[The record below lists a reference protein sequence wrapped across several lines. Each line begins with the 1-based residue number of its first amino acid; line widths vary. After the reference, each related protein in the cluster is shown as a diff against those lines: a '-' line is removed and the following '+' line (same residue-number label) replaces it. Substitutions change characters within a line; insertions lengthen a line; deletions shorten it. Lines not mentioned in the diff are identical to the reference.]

1 MLPRLASV
9 MAAVCLL
16 GATTWYFFWDPKPS
30 FQSVSNDGPAL
41 TERSDVEAFADGRV
55 FFGHMSV
62 GNNILSGLEQVH
74 AAHGVDPPTAIEIEP
89 GESPTLPADGVLVH
103 ALIGENRDPVGKLAN
118 FDRTLRAGLAGQVE
132 VAALKL
138 CYIDILWDTDVTKF
152 FDTYRDTLARLEND
166 FPDVRFVHMTVP
178 LTTGSHG
185 IKDHLKV
192 LAGRDDNAA
201 RERYND
207 LIRETY
213 GPDRVFDIAAVE
225 STEPDG
231 TSDGRELFEGYTSDG
246 AHLNA
251 AGSARVAAEL
261 INFVADLRG

>member
-1 MLPRLASV
+1 VHTRLV
-9 MAAVCLL
+9 TAAAAICLL
-16 GATTWYFFWDPKPS
+16 AATTWHFFWDPKPS
-30 FQSVSNDGPAL
+30 FEAASNDGASL
-41 TERSDVEAFADGRV
+41 TEPAAIETFAQERI

-62 GNNILSGLEQVH
+62 GNNILSGLQQVRAIH
-74 AAHGVDPPTAIEIEP
+74 DVDLPEAVEIEP
-89 GESPTLPADGVLVH
+89 GEAPSLPPGGMMVH
-103 ALIGENRDPVGKLAN
+103 AQIGENRDPSGKFAN
-118 FDRTLRAGLAGQVE
+118 FERTLRAGVADQVD

-138 CYIDILWDTDVTKF
+138 CYIDVLWDTDVTKLF
-152 FDTYRDTLARLEND
+152 EQYRQMISRLEAA

-207 LIRETY
+207 LIRDTY
-213 GPDRVFDIAAVE
+213 GPDEVFDIAAVE
-225 STEPDG
+225 STQPDG
-231 TSDGRELFEGYTSDG
+231 SSGERALFEGYTSDG

-251 AGSARVAAEL
+251 TGSARVAAEF
-261 INFVADLRG
+261 INFLADAEA